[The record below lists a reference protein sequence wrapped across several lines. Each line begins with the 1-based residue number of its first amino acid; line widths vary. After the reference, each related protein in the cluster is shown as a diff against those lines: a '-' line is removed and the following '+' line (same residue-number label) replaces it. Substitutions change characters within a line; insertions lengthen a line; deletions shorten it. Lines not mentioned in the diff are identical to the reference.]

1 MRQGV
6 PRENPGLRYNGPV
19 ASLPL
24 DPDTERAARSLLAG
38 ALELRSRAF
47 KAVLSLLVLFLCLLP
62 FADEVFSIVAKPIMA
77 AMPEGSNLISK
88 EVASPFMTPLRATF
102 WVALFAAMPL
112 MLYQLWRLV
121 DHWLPASKRRV
132 ALPFIVSSAV
142 LFYVGVALA
151 FFFVLPLVFDF
162 FAKAAPDSVKVMT
175 DINAFLSFTLA
186 IVFAFGLAFQV
197 PVVIVIIVW
206 TGLVSRKAMANARPY
221 VFLGAFVV
229 GMVLTPPD
237 VFSQTLLAIPM
248 YALYELA
255 LFVCARFLPER

>member
-1 MRQGV
+1 MR
-6 PRENPGLRYNGPV
+6 LRYNGPV

-24 DPDTERAARSLLAG
+24 DPDTQRAAHSLLAG

-47 KAVLSLLVLFLCLLP
+47 KAVLAPLVLFLCLLP
-62 FADEVFSIVAKPIMA
+62 FADEVFSVVAGPIMA

-88 EVASPFMTPLRATF
+88 QVASPFLTPMRATL
-102 WVALFAAMPL
+102 WVAVFAAMPI

-121 DHWLPASKRRV
+121 DSWLPASKRRV

-142 LFYVGVALA
+142 LFYLGVAMA
-151 FFFVLPLVFDF
+151 FLFVLPLVFDF
-162 FAKAAPDSVKVMT
+162 FANTAPAGVRVMT
-175 DINAFLSFTLA
+175 DINAFLSFTLT

-197 PVVIVIIVW
+197 PIVVVIIVW
-206 TGLVSRKAMANARPY
+206 TGLVSRKTLANARPY
-221 VFLGAFVV
+221 VFLSAFVV
-229 GMVLTPPD
+229 GMVLSPPD

-255 LFVCARFLPER
+255 LLVCARFLPER